1 MPMAFINKASMHKRQ
16 IIIGKRNPVSQDRQ
30 QTTTATTALLRR
42 CLKLWKL
49 AANEIILK
57 GEEECVLEGKLGLWN
72 QSTQLRF
79 GLRINEGGSFPTF
92 LYTRITEGKKESIF
106 CENYSLWRG
115 KIDDKNSRCS
125 RSVYTLQHPKW
136 NFSNCNWMWL
146 FPVENS
152 AHLNNTCDFFQED
165 VVGEIQGMFSFFEI
179 ED

>member
-1 MPMAFINKASMHKRQ
+1 M
-16 IIIGKRNPVSQDRQ
+16 
-30 QTTTATTALLRR
+30 
-42 CLKLWKL
+42 
-49 AANEIILK
+49 
-57 GEEECVLEGKLGLWN
+57 LEGKLGLWN

-92 LYTRITEGKKESIF
+92 LYTRIIEGKKESIF

-136 NFSNCNWMWL
+136 NFSNSNWMWL

-152 AHLNNTCDFFQED
+152 AHLNNTCDFFFQED
-165 VVGEIQGMFSFFEI
+165 VVGEIQGMFSFFSKSKI
-179 ED
+179 NNWLGMLCFTRGRNQNARQFFSLRFHNLPV